1 MINNCKNAKRM
12 FAFKI
17 KVVHHKLLVGIYKP
31 KATEKRLFIQ
41 HLCDSQTAAGCDI
54 DQCLGLYGWDFSNHS
69 DCCQPHATSS
79 QPMREYAFFPLAA
92 SGCQTAMNQSLGLCL
107 SKPKDADMKHLSD
120 ECHQSLALMTLY
132 SDIHI

>member
-1 MINNCKNAKRM
+1 M

-41 HLCDSQTAAGCDI
+41 HLCDSQTAADCDI

-79 QPMREYAFFPLAA
+79 QPMREYAFFPSSSQWLPDGHEPVSRPVSVEA
-92 SGCQTAMNQSLGLCL
+92 
-107 SKPKDADMKHLSD
+107 
-120 ECHQSLALMTLY
+120 
-132 SDIHI
+132 